1 MMTFSD
7 IFNYKIILSDK
18 ISFSVSSLII
28 MLTIVVFTYFLIKG
42 IKRIFLGF
50 EKRGKIEA
58 GSSTS
63 IFLIVRYII
72 WVSVIIISLDTLGF
86 KVSLLLASFAMLLVG
101 VGLGLQQLFNDVSS
115 GIVILVEQSIKVG
128 DILQLDNGSV
138 GRVVAIGIR
147 TSQIK
152 TRDDIVLIIPNSKLV
167 NDIIINWSYN
177 EQLTR
182 FYVQVGVA
190 YGSDVELVKTLLLEA
205 ANHHPEVSNTP
216 SPFVRFIDF
225 GNSSLDF
232 QVFFWVENAIIIENI
247 KSDIRFEIN
256 RLFAGNNIQIPFPQR
271 DLHIKD
277 YINFKP
283 TDT

>member
-1 MMTFSD
+1 M
-7 IFNYKIILSDK
+7 
-18 ISFSVSSLII
+18 
-28 MLTIVVFTYFLIKG
+28 MLTIVVFTYFVIKG

-50 EKRGKIEA
+50 EKRGKIES

-115 GIVILVEQSIKVG
+115 GIVILIEQSIKVG

-205 ANHHPEVSNTP
+205 ATHHPQVSNTP

-277 YINFKP
+277 YINLKP
-283 TDT
+283 TDP